1 MPLEKQKKA
10 EQLDSESSR
19 SATESKPSAFGEVVE
34 EYSGFVYN
42 VALRMT
48 GNPHDA
54 EDIMQEVFLS
64 AYRAYPSFRGES
76 SLSTWL
82 YRIAINASL
91 MKVRKEKRS
100 RYLTES
106 GVEEMEI
113 PSRSAGPEAAALNAE
128 LRAHLQEGLSL
139 LPADLRAAVV
149 LRDVQELSGPEAA
162 ETLGISLANLK
173 TRVHRGRVL
182 LRKFL
187 SNYIRK
193 TK

>member
-1 MPLEKQKKA
+1 M
-10 EQLDSESSR
+10 DSESSR
-19 SATESKPSAFGEVVE
+19 SATKSKPSDFGEVVE
-34 EYSGFVYN
+34 EYSDFVYN

-113 PSRSAGPEAAALNAE
+113 PSRSAGPEAAALNTE